1 MVIRRLT
8 GYPSQDHCEWCT
20 KCKACA
26 TFRPERIDGTSA
38 VRARVDGQGVLYVC
52 DTCYAARELIE
63 AAIVLGGLALR

>member
-8 GYPSQDHCEWCT
+8 GYPSQYHCEWCT

-26 TFRPERIDGTSA
+26 TFRSERIAGTSDR
-38 VRARVDGQGVLYVC
+38 VRIEGHGVLYVC

-63 AAIVLGGLALR
+63 AAIVLGNLALR